1 MTDKKG
7 PLPLEPEAILLCDAS
22 TQLCHMVS
30 IAISLKRIADAL
42 HDAGMG
48 GASDEARER
57 YAKSICWTADAKSLE
72 ALVAAACKAEP
83 VA

>member
-30 IAISLKRIADAL
+30 IAISLKRIADAV
-42 HDAGMG
+42 APIGGM
-48 GASDEARER
+48 SLTDIT
-57 YAKSICWTADAKSLE
+57 AKIDHTLLRVTLPWGQF
-72 ALVAAACKAEP
+72 
-83 VA
+83 